1 MGFDVENFGLGLLV
15 GWGTAY
21 GVYRARHLIAGTL
34 RSVSQGAASAQN
46 YATQSANSR
55 YVNDLAR
62 LAEANHLAGRFVSLS
77 KVLVEPR
84 FIPPPPLAA
93 PSEEEVTHSVFH
105 VVPFIHDFPYLH
117 APYNF
122 ETLSIDDLGTGDRA
136 LALLGQPGSGR
147 TTALMAIIL
156 RSLGKVRFQA
166 PPDKVQQRLD
176 AEEAA
181 LSDKQRA
188 VRVKERVLMEQRAK
202 ERLAQ
207 EQGQSFDANADAQ
220 HKEALPLFNRLM
232 PVYVHLA
239 DVNLRDTEFGKE
251 IDPAEPLVRTVQR
264 GVGRVTASTIPRNL
278 YNRLSSGGVLVLVDG
293 YDELPDAE
301 RAPAL
306 AWLNALMSAYPEN
319 FFIVTGP
326 AVGYGALTRLGL
338 TPVFM
343 RPWSDG
349 DYRTAADKWAANWP
363 EIGGTRR
370 NPAARPDEA
379 AIGRAKASNRA
390 FSPFEATL
398 KIWANYA
405 NDSETPGVEGWLRA
419 WFARHL
425 PAEQGLTA
433 AQPQLM
439 QAAALQLDEGYLT
452 RKRLEEMA
460 GLTPTRD
467 DEPEIEAAE
476 EADGKKAKDK
486 KEETSAQGKLVAALA
501 RSGVI
506 TRNYAGRYL
515 FRHPHLAS
523 YLASLALTDAKAIQE
538 KSGFPNWRQ
547 AIAYAAL
554 HTPMDEGV
562 RVRLNAPSDLIGGG
576 LFELA
581 NWLAYAPAD
590 VPWRGPYLKQIG
602 TIFLSPSQYPLL
614 RERAAAALV
623 GTRDKS
629 VARIFARALGAP
641 EPSQRRLAALG
652 LGALGETEGVRAMA
666 PLLQDGD
673 ADVQIAAALAL
684 AAIGTEE
691 ALTTLIEALTE
702 GEERLRQ
709 AAAESFA
716 AIPDEGYP
724 VLYDAIQ
731 DQDMML
737 RRAAV
742 FGLRRVGTNWALIAI
757 YRAFL
762 EDEQWY
768 VRSAAQLAFQE
779 LQYGTDKGPRGYPP
793 ADSFGWL
800 AEWAAR
806 RGENVPPGEGANQV
820 LLRALQEGEPDV
832 KLYAAGSLGQLGAVN
847 MAKPLYGVLR
857 DRRAEVREAAYRALA
872 DLQLQMGQPL
882 PAPV

>member
-21 GVYRARHLIAGTL
+21 GVYRARHLIGRTL
-34 RSVSQGAASAQN
+34 RSVSEGAASAQN

-62 LAEANHLAGRFVSLS
+62 LAEANHLAGRFVNLS
-77 KVLVEPR
+77 KILVEPR
-84 FIPPPPLAA
+84 FVPPPPLAA
-93 PSEEEVTHSVFH
+93 PSDDEVSHSVFH
-105 VVPFIHDFPYLH
+105 VVPLIHDYPALH

-122 ETLSIDDLGTGDRA
+122 ETLSIDDLGTGDHG
-136 LALLGQPGSGR
+136 LALLGLPGSGR

-156 RSLGKVRFQA
+156 RSLGRVRFQ
-166 PPDKVQQRLD
+166 PPTDKVQQRLD

-220 HKEALPLFNRLM
+220 DKDALPLFNRLM
-232 PVYVHLA
+232 PVYLHLA

-278 YNRLSSGGVLVLVDG
+278 YSRLSSGGVLVLVDG
-293 YDELPDAE
+293 CDELPEGE

-306 AWLNALMSAYPEN
+306 AWLNALMSAYPDN
-319 FFIVTGP
+319 FYIVTGP

-338 TPVFM
+338 TPIFM

-349 DYRTAADKWAANWP
+349 DYATAADRWAEHWP

-370 NPAARPDEA
+370 SPAARPDEA
-379 AIGRAKASNRA
+379 ALGRAKANNRTL
-390 FSPFEATL
+390 SPFEATL
-398 KIWANYA
+398 KIWSNYA
-405 NDSETPGVEGWLRA
+405 NDAETPGVEGWLRA

-425 PAEQGLTA
+425 PAEQALGLA
-433 AQPQLM
+433 LPQLT

-460 GLTPTRD
+460 GLTPTPD
-467 DEPEIEAAE
+467 DEPEVEAE
-476 EADGKKAKDK
+476 DDKKGKAKDK
-486 KEETSAQGKLVAALA
+486 KDETSAQGKLVAALA

-506 TRNYAGRYL
+506 TRQAAGRYL
-515 FRHPHLAS
+515 FRHSALAF
-523 YLASLALTDAKAIQE
+523 YLASLSLTDAKTVQE
-538 KSGFPNWRQ
+538 KNALPAWRG
-547 AIAYAAL
+547 AVAYAAL
-554 HTPMDEGV
+554 HTPMDEAV
-562 RVRLNAPSDLIGGG
+562 RVRLNAPGDLLGSG

-590 VPWRGPYLKQIG
+590 APWRALYLKQVG

-623 GTRDKS
+623 ATRDKS
-629 VARIFARALGAP
+629 TARIFARALNGS

-652 LGALGETEGVRAMA
+652 LGALGESDSVRAIA

-684 AAIGTEE
+684 GAIGTEE

-742 FGLRRVGTNWALIAI
+742 FGLRRVGTSWALISI

-779 LQYGTDKGPRGYPP
+779 LQSGGDRGPRGYPP
-793 ADSFGWL
+793 ADTFGWL

-820 LLRALQEGEPDV
+820 LLRALQEGDPDV

-872 DLQLQMGQPL
+872 DMQLQMGQPL